1 MQAELVELAPL
12 IKKAAEDTAVALEY
26 VGV

>member
-12 IKKAAEDTAVALEY
+12 IKKAALDTAAALEN